1 MGGIFISYRRQ
12 DAPGYAGRL
21 YDSLAAHFGEGTIFM
36 DIGAIQPG
44 QDFAERINDA
54 LNSCDV
60 LLAVIGPQWC
70 TVTDANGSRRLDDPD
85 DFVGLELR
93 TALLRRDVVVIP
105 VLVGGGRM
113 PAREEVPPTL
123 AELRRRQALELSEE
137 RWRYDVQRLIA
148 TLEGP
153 LPAEPAPLPSTTAAK
168 DSAQTQTEPVPAQ
181 PSPAIPLVA
190 VALGLLV
197 AAGPAYAAYKAGLNV
212 KRGTDVKTVAHFAAG
227 WTGFWAVLSAVVS
240 AVVAAMGPDRHEVV
254 PRAARGLLLGA
265 LAGALGGIVNGVL
278 RVNGGNVRP
287 GIILGFA
294 VTGAVFGL
302 SRIAGKSLAVGF
314 VGGAAAG
321 ALGGLIVAG
330 NMAGF
335 MSQALPAAL
344 ILMGIALLQSFST
357 VPVEQPVAALTPLQ
371 RLQRH

>member
-21 YDSLAAHFGEGTIFM
+21 YDSLATHFGEGTLFM

-60 LLAVIGPQWC
+60 LLAVIGPQWA
-70 TVTDANGSRRLDDPD
+70 TVTDAGGSRRLDDPD
-85 DFVGLELR
+85 DFVSLELR
-93 TALLRRDVVVIP
+93 TALVRRDVVVIP

-153 LPAEPAPLPSTTAAK
+153 LPSEPEPLPNTGGKTTTQTDSTPV
-168 DSAQTQTEPVPAQ
+168 QTQS
-181 PSPAIPLVA
+181 SPAIPLVA

-227 WTGFWAVLSAVVS
+227 WTGFWAVLGAVVS
-240 AVVAAMGPDRHEVV
+240 AVVAAMGPARHEVV

-278 RVNGGNVRP
+278 RVHGANVRP
-287 GIILGFA
+287 GIVLGFA

-321 ALGGLIVAG
+321 ALGGLLVAG
-330 NMAGF
+330 NVAGF
-335 MSQALPAAL
+335 FSQALPAAL

-357 VPVEQPVAALTPLQ
+357 VPVEQPVAALTPVKPLQ
-371 RLQRH
+371 RQ

>member
-44 QDFAERINDA
+44 QNFAERINDA

-60 LLAVIGPQWC
+60 LLAVIGPQWA
-70 TVTDANGSRRLDDPD
+70 TVTDADGSRRLDDPE
-85 DFVGLELR
+85 DFVSLEVR
-93 TALLRRDVVVIP
+93 SALVRRDVVVIP

-113 PAREEVPPTL
+113 PARELVPPSL

-153 LPAEPAPLPSTTAAK
+153 LPKEPDPLPDTKAK
-168 DSAQTQTEPVPAQ
+168 PQPETVPATQ
-181 PSPAIPLVA
+181 PSPAIPIMA

-197 AAGPAYAAYKAGLNV
+197 AAGPAYAAYKAGLHV
-212 KRGTDVKTVAHFAAG
+212 KRGTDVHTVAHFAAG
-227 WTGFWAVLSAVVS
+227 WTGFWAVLGAVVS
-240 AVVAAMGPDRHEVV
+240 AVVAAMGPNRHEVV

-278 RVNGGNVRP
+278 RVHGGNVRP

-302 SRIAGKSLAVGF
+302 SRIAGRSLAVGF
-314 VGGAAAG
+314 VGGAATG
-321 ALGGLIVAG
+321 ALGGLLVAG
-330 NMAGF
+330 NLDGF
-335 MSQALPAAL
+335 LSQALPAAV
-344 ILMGIALLQSFST
+344 ILMGIAFLQSLST
-357 VPVEQPVAALTPLQ
+357 VPVEEPVAALTPLQ
-371 RLQRH
+371 RLERH

>member
-21 YDSLAAHFGEGTIFM
+21 YDSLAAHFGDGTIFM

-44 QDFAERINDA
+44 QDFGERINDA

-60 LLAVIGPQWC
+60 LLAVIGPQWA
-70 TVTDANGSRRLDDPD
+70 TVTDADGSRRLDDPE

-113 PAREEVPPTL
+113 PARGEVPPAL

-137 RWRYDVQRLIA
+137 RWRYDVQRLIG

-153 LPAEPAPLPSTTAAK
+153 LPAEPEPLPTGSSKTA
-168 DSAQTQTEPVPAQ
+168 AQTQPAPVEPH

-212 KRGTDVKTVAHFAAG
+212 KRGTDAKTVAHFAAG
-227 WTGFWAVLSAVVS
+227 WTGFWAVLGAVVS

-254 PRAARGLLLGA
+254 PRAARGLLFGA

-278 RVNGGNVRP
+278 RMHGGNVRP

-314 VGGAAAG
+314 VGGAVAG

-335 MSQALPAAL
+335 MSQALPAAV
-344 ILMGIALLQSFST
+344 ILMGIAILQSLST
-357 VPVEQPVAALTPLQ
+357 VPVDKPAAALTPLQ

>member
-21 YDSLAAHFGEGTIFM
+21 YDSLAAHFGEGVLFM
-36 DIGAIQPG
+36 DIGAIKPG
-44 QDFAERINDA
+44 QDFTQRIDEA

-60 LLAVIGPQWC
+60 LLAVIGPQWA
-70 TVTDANGSRRLDDPD
+70 TITDSGGSRRLEDPD
-85 DFVGLELR
+85 DFVGLEVR
-93 TALLRRDVVVIP
+93 TALTRPDVVVIP

-113 PAREEVPPTL
+113 PAREEVPPGL
-123 AELRRRQALELSEE
+123 AELRRRQALELSEA
-137 RWRYDVQRLIA
+137 RWRYDVERLIA

-153 LPAEPAPLPSTTAAK
+153 LPAEPEPEPPTPK
-168 DSAQTQTEPVPAQ
+168 PRPEPVP
-181 PSPAIPLVA
+181 PSPALPVVG

-212 KRGTDVKTVAHFAAG
+212 QRGTDVKTVAHFAAG
-227 WTGFWAVLSAVVS
+227 WTGFWAVLGAVVS
-240 AVVAAMGPDRHEVV
+240 AVVAAIGPGRHEVV

-278 RVNGGNVRP
+278 RVHGGNLRP
-287 GIILGFA
+287 GIVLGFA

-302 SRIAGKSLAVGF
+302 SRIAGRSLAVGL

-321 ALGGLIVAG
+321 ALGGLLVAG
-330 NMAGF
+330 NLDGF
-335 MSQALPAAL
+335 ASQALPAAV
-344 ILMGIALLQSFST
+344 ILLAIAFLQLLST
-357 VPVEQPVAALTPLQ
+357 APVEQPVPALTPLQ

>member
-21 YDSLAAHFGEGTIFM
+21 YDSLAAHFGEGVIFM
-36 DIGAIQPG
+36 DIGAIKPG
-44 QDFAERINDA
+44 QNFADRINEA

-60 LLAVIGPQWC
+60 LLAVIGPQWA
-70 TVTDANGSRRLDDPD
+70 TITDADGSRRLEDPD
-85 DFVGLELR
+85 DFVGLEVR
-93 TALLRRDVVVIP
+93 TALFRSDVVVIP

-113 PAREEVPPTL
+113 PAREQVPPDL

-137 RWRYDVQRLIA
+137 RWRYDVERLIE

-153 LPAEPAPLPSTTAAK
+153 LPTEPRPEPPTPEPKPEPLP
-168 DSAQTQTEPVPAQ
+168 P
-181 PSPAIPLVA
+181 PSPAVPVVG
-190 VALGLLV
+190 VALGMLV

-212 KRGTDVKTVAHFAAG
+212 KRGTDVHTVAHFAAG
-227 WTGFWAVLSAVVS
+227 WAGFWAVLGAVVS
-240 AVVAAMGPDRHEVV
+240 AVVAAMGRDRHEIP

-278 RVNGGNVRP
+278 RVHGDNLRP
-287 GIILGFA
+287 GIVLGFA

-302 SRIAGKSLAVGF
+302 SRIAGRSLAVGL

-330 NMAGF
+330 NLDGF
-335 MSQALPAAL
+335 ASQALPAAV
-344 ILMGIALLQSFST
+344 ILLGIAFLQSLST
-357 VPVEQPVAALTPLQ
+357 APVEQPVAALTPLQ

>member
-21 YDSLAAHFGEGTIFM
+21 YDSLAGHFGEGTIFM

-44 QDFAERINDA
+44 QDFTQRINEA

-60 LLAVIGPQWC
+60 LLAVIGPQWA
-70 TVTDANGSRRLDDPD
+70 TITDAGGSRRLEDPD
-85 DFVGLELR
+85 DFVGLEVQ
-93 TALLRRDVVVIP
+93 TALKRRDVVVIP

-113 PAREEVPPTL
+113 PAREELPLSL
-123 AELRRRQALELSEE
+123 AELRRRQALEVSEE

-148 TLEGP
+148 VLEGP
-153 LPAEPAPLPSTTAAK
+153 LPEEPVAEPRPKP
-168 DSAQTQTEPVPAQ
+168 EPVPAQ
-181 PSPAIPLVA
+181 AASSVSLVA

-212 KRGTDVKTVAHFAAG
+212 KRGTDVRTVAHFAAG
-227 WTGFWAVLSAVVS
+227 WTGFWSVLSG
-240 AVVAAMGPDRHEVV
+240 VVAAVLAAAAGRRHDIV
-254 PRAARGLLLGA
+254 PRAIRGLLFGA

-278 RVNGGNVRP
+278 RVHGENLRL
-287 GIILGFA
+287 GIVLGFA

-302 SRIAGKSLAVGF
+302 SRIVGGSRLIGL
-314 VGGAAAG
+314 VGGAGAG
-321 ALGGLIVAG
+321 AVGGLIVAG
-330 NMAGF
+330 KIDGF

-344 ILMGIALLQSFST
+344 ILMGIAVLQAISVAPAEKP
-357 VPVEQPVAALTPLQ
+357 VPAALTPLQ